1 MKTRILVV
9 DDEADLT
16 GMLKAGLE
24 SEGYYTVRE
33 ENDPLRAVAA
43 AREFAPDLVV
53 LDVMMPG
60 MDGTDVAARLRA
72 DPQLRDT
79 PVVFMTALLAGHEAP
94 LGACESGGNT
104 FLPKS
109 TPLSALMDCI
119 ERKVARPTAAV
130 PAA

>member
-9 DDEADLT
+9 DDEPDLT
-16 GMLKAGLE
+16 GLLKVGLE

-33 ENDPLRAVAA
+33 VNDPRRAVAA
-43 AREFAPDLVV
+43 AREFGPDLVV

-79 PVVFMTALLAGHEAP
+79 PVVFMTALLAGDEAP

-109 TPLSALMDCI
+109 TLLSALMDCI
-119 ERKVARPTAAV
+119 AGKLARPTAV
-130 PAA
+130 PAGV